1 MPVVERWSPEK
12 VVEFIRECRRLG
24 GTPMFRARVG
34 GVPLRTVEEGN
45 VALAVCWGTGGLK
58 AVKSVLFTHIP
69 EEDYRVILEER
80 GEWRILLGKYGG
92 PEATLY
98 R

>member
-34 GVPLRTVEEGN
+34 GVPLRTVEDGN

-69 EEDYRVILEER
+69 EEDYKTILEER